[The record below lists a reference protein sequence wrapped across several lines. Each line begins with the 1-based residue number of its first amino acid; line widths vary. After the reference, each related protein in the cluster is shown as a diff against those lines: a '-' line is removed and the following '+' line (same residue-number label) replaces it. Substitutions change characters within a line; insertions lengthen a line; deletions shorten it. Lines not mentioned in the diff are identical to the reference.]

1 MRGEDGIDFAHA
13 HAEHDGRRCWRGQL
27 LCGGAWGGAG
37 PLALGHYAIGAI
49 DRKGKVDR
57 HAFHYYG
64 TGRGAMHH
72 HLAHDAALLKP
83 AARVR
88 VTQQLPQNNTVWT
101 TTIEGTVLRYR
112 QAKTG
117 SWFAHAKEDKLWL
130 DRLELRKDDGELV
143 TLNLDCYSVIEAL

>member
-1 MRGEDGIDFAHA
+1 MLEFSA
-13 HAEHDGRRCWRGQL
+13 
-27 LCGGAWGGAG
+27 
-37 PLALGHYAIGAI
+37 
-49 DRKGKVDR
+49 
-57 HAFHYYG
+57 
-64 TGRGAMHH
+64 
-72 HLAHDAALLKP
+72 DAALLKP

-143 TLNLDCYSVIEAL
+143 TLNLDSYSVIEAL